1 MPAGRNARGP
11 WNALRNVHANHG
23 DHEWPPSGSPDG
35 GRSLVTRDRY
45 ELVRPL
51 GGGAVTRVVE
61 AWDRLARQRVALK
74 VPVRPFAGDEAFL
87 DRLQRSVATAA
98 GIVHPNVAAVHG
110 MEREGRGAFVV
121 VELVDGSSLRD
132 MLADRGPM
140 PAAGAARVAAGACAA
155 VAAAHALGVA
165 HGHLTPANILLTIDG
180 RVKVTDFALAQ
191 AAQASAQPPGPAADL
206 RALGRCLGAMLTGRE
221 PVDGEPVRLG
231 ADVPAELSAIVS
243 RLTGDPHGGESYQS
257 AADAGRDL
265 ARFLAAVGA
274 DARGT
279 APQRTGPAQG
289 ARAAPD
295 ARRSQRAGPA
305 PAAATGLPAR
315 RAVAAGSPAHP
326 GSFAGSPAR
335 PGASAGLRARRGAAA
350 GSPPGRRTRRL
361 ALVGLIAAAV
371 LTGVVAAV
379 GLGGGPGTPASG
391 QAVAPP
397 PTEVPPSTTGR
408 PATTRAPATTVRS
421 RTRPSTTALPSAGRQ
436 TTTSAAPTAPDRR
449 VVPDVVGLH
458 REQAADVLARAR
470 LEVQVL
476 RVPVQDS
483 GQVQRVVAQQPEAG
497 RLAPAGSQVTLLVGR
512 KRPTG

>member
-1 MPAGRNARGP
+1 
-11 WNALRNVHANHG
+11 VHANHG
-23 DHEWPPSGSPDG
+23 DRERPPSGSPDG
-35 GRSLVTRDRY
+35 GRSLLTGDRY
-45 ELVRPL
+45 ELVRLL
-51 GGGAVTRVVE
+51 GGGALTTVVE
-61 AWDRLARQRVALK
+61 AWDRLTRHRVALK
-74 VPVRPFAGDEAFL
+74 VPIKPFADNEAFL

-110 MEREGRGAFVV
+110 MERDGRGASVV

-132 MLADRGPM
+132 VLADRGPM

-155 VAAAHALGVA
+155 VAAAHALGVV

-231 ADVPAELSAIVS
+231 ADVPAGLAAIAS
-243 RLTGDPHGGESYQS
+243 RLTGDPHDGEPYHS

-274 DARGT
+274 GARGT
-279 APQRTGPAQG
+279 APHRTEPANG

-295 ARRSQRAGPA
+295 AQRSQRAGPV
-305 PAAATGLPAR
+305 PAAAAGL
-315 RAVAAGSPAHP
+315 
-326 GSFAGSPAR
+326 PAR
-335 PGASAGLRARRGAAA
+335 PGASAGLPARSGASPGLLTRPGSSA
-350 GSPPGRRTRRL
+350 GSPPSRRTRRL
-361 ALVGLIAAAV
+361 ALVAGLVAAAV
-371 LTGVVAAV
+371 LTGVVVAL
-379 GLGGGPGTPASG
+379 GLGRGQGTPANG
-391 QAVAPP
+391 QAAAPL
-397 PTEVPPSTTGR
+397 PTEVLASTTAR
-408 PATTRAPATTVRS
+408 PATSRAPATTVRP
-421 RTRPSTTALPSAGRQ
+421 RPRPSTTALPSAGRPA
-436 TTTSAAPTAPDRR
+436 TTSTAPTAPDQR
-449 VVPDVVGLH
+449 VVPNVVGLH
-458 REQAADVLARAR
+458 REQAADVLARAQ

-483 GQVQRVVAQQPEAG
+483 GQVQRVIAQQPEAG